1 MSTLAG
7 TGSLL
12 RLALRR
18 DRVRIP
24 AWALGITLFVVVTAS
39 SFDQLYKTAAARAQF
54 AASIAG
60 NGTFKALYGPLHSA
74 TTGGFTSWRA
84 GGSAVLLAGLMSLLL
99 VVRHTRADEEA
110 GRSELVGAAAVGR
123 FAPIAA
129 ALLAATVANLLAA
142 LLIAV
147 GLMGL
152 GLEAGGSLA
161 LGLATAGGGLVF
173 GALAAVVAQVASTA
187 RAASGGTGMLLGL
200 AFVVRM
206 VGDSGSGTLS
216 WVSPIGWA
224 QQIRAFGGDRWW
236 ALALPMAA
244 MIALVPITF
253 ALVSRRD
260 HGQGLLA
267 SRPGPATAPAALG
280 SSLGLAWRLQ
290 RGAMLGW
297 GAAFVLLGV
306 VTGSIAKDIGNV
318 FGDNPEL
325 TDVLRRLGGN
335 SGLVDAYMAA
345 TLGLLALVA
354 AAYMIQAVLRIR
366 AEETSLRAE
375 PVLATGVSRWR
386 WAGAHLACALLGV
399 AVILVAGGIGMGL
412 GHGLRIGDLGG
423 QVPKLIE
430 ASLLQ
435 VPAAWVLGGLA
446 FALAGLLPRLVA
458 ISWVVFGVYF
468 VMVELGES
476 LKLPD
481 WVLDLSPFR
490 HAPQFPA
497 SDPRALPLLAMV
509 AATLLLVLAGRIG
522 LRRRDML

>member
-18 DRVRIP
+18 DRVRNP

-39 SFDQLYKTAAARAQF
+39 SFDQLYKTPAERARF

-60 NGTFKALYGPLHSA
+60 NGTFKALYGPLHAA

-84 GGSAVLLAGLMSLLL
+84 AGSAALLAGLMSLLM

-123 FAPIAA
+123 HAPIAA
-129 ALLAATVANLLAA
+129 ALLATAVANLMVA

-147 GLMGL
+147 GLTGM

-161 LGLATAGGGLVF
+161 LGLATAAGGLVF
-173 GALAAVVAQVASTA
+173 GALAAVFAQVASTA
-187 RAASGGTGMLLGL
+187 RAASGTTGLLLGL

-216 WVSPIGWA
+216 WVSPISWA

-236 ALALPMAA
+236 TLAVPLAA
-244 MIALVPITF
+244 TVVLVPIAF

-267 SRPGPATAPAALG
+267 TRPGRATASAGLG

-290 RGAMLGW
+290 RGTLIGW
-297 GAAFVLLGV
+297 TAGFALLGA
-306 VTGSIAKDIGNV
+306 VTGAIAKDIGNV

-325 TDVLRRLGGN
+325 SDVLRRLGGTA
-335 SGLVDAYMAA
+335 GLVDSYLAA

-354 AAYMIQAVLRIR
+354 AGYMIQAVLRIR

-375 PVLATGVSRWR
+375 SVLATGVSRWR

-399 AVILVAGGIGMGL
+399 VVIMVAGGLGMGL

-458 ISWVVFGVYF
+458 IAWVVFGVCF
-468 VMVELGES
+468 ALVELGEG
-476 LKLPD
+476 LELPD

-497 SDPRALPLLAMV
+497 SDPKALPLLAML
-509 AATLLLVLAGRIG
+509 AATLLLVLAGRVG